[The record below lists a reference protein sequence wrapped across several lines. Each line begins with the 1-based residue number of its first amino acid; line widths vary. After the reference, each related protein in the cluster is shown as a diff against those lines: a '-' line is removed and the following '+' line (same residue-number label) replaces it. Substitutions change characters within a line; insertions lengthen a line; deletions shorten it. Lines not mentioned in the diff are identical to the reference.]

1 MSLKMGYEIMTCQSK
16 TWTGKIKG
24 KEGIDM
30 SPTKREEGR
39 RRERER
45 FIETDNWGLK
55 IGAAMH

>member
-1 MSLKMGYEIMTCQSK
+1 MTCQSK